1 MSRILLFLYSVNAS
15 PISIPLRFRDDH
27 QPIIQNVSV
36 PGVGLANSSFDAV
49 LTFEPVSLVRVSRDE
64 NMDRSRLTDVH
75 SGDNV
80 VLSNLTRTEFKRER
94 MGEDTLIFLGI
105 GRESFMMEEYQAISM
120 LRNST
125 SDSGLLVL
133 NDTDAYQFNNS
144 CLPDTISRIEQYPFT
159 RHSWVAVDN
168 FRLVWRRSMGHNSD
182 REMIEMP
189 HYPTSLYVS
198 AQSSQAGIVSL
209 PTSMYDEIVKIISGS
224 GAVRNR
230 FRGEIFTSCN
240 RGLFIDQ
247 LPLITISFRDS
258 GGSLALLPEDYIQSI
273 PEARECDLRFTRLRG
288 PQYPFLNFFRI
299 PNTNLHITNNA
310 VSICEAQ

>member
-1 MSRILLFLYSVNAS
+1 V
-15 PISIPLRFRDDH
+15 
-27 QPIIQNVSV
+27 
-36 PGVGLANSSFDAV
+36 
-49 LTFEPVSLVRVSRDE
+49 
-64 NMDRSRLTDVH
+64 
-75 SGDNV
+75 
-80 VLSNLTRTEFKRER
+80 
-94 MGEDTLIFLGI
+94 
-105 GRESFMMEEYQAISM
+105 

-125 SDSGLLVL
+125 SDFGFLVL

-144 CLPDTISRIEQYPFT
+144 CSPDTMFRIEQYPFT

-189 HYPTSLYVS
+189 HYPTSLYVF
-198 AQSSQAGIVSL
+198 AQSAQAGIVSL
-209 PTSMYDEIVKIISGS
+209 PVSMHDEIVRIISGS

-240 RGLFIDQ
+240 RGLFINQ

-258 GGSLALLPEDYIQSI
+258 GGSLAILPDDYIQWI
-273 PEARECDLRFTRLRG
+273 PETSECVLRFTRLRD
-288 PQYPFLNFFRI
+288 PRYPYLNFLRI